1 MRYKM
6 REYNKKEYSKK
17 MEKVYGKSIVHNF
30 KKFEHRK
37 NPHFPETYE
46 EFKRRME
53 RYVSR
58 IDYIDEEDNENQS
71 KNIVLNFN
79 THRHFARFILISIE
93 MCNKKLNTY
102 LSEKKQNAN
111 VWETEHILAQ
121 ANKENIENNYIR
133 SLGNLTLIS
142 QELNVESSNAPYE
155 KKRELFLACK
165 GEERGFHLNKFYR
178 RKTFKEKDVDKRYRR
193 LKNKFINI
201 FYENISGNTFNSENN
216 SNPKKTFTLDK
227 FEKILEKYPIDTR

>member
-1 MRYKM
+1 MN
-6 REYNKKEYSKK
+6 EYNKEEYREK
-17 MEKVYGKSIVHNF
+17 MKQVYGQSVVHNF
-30 KKFEHRK
+30 KKFEHRN

-93 MCNKKLNTY
+93 MCNKKLNTN
-102 LSEKKQNAN
+102 LSEKKRNAN
-111 VWETEHILAQ
+111 VWETEHVLAQ
-121 ANKENIENNYIR
+121 ANKENVENNYIR

-142 QELNVESSNAPYE
+142 QELNVKSSNVPYE
-155 KKRELFLACK
+155 TKRKLFRACK
-165 GEERGFHLNKFYR
+165 GKERGFHLNKFYR
-178 RKTFKEKDVDKRYRR
+178 RKTFKEKDVDKRYGR

-201 FYENISGNTFNSENN
+201 FYEYKSENTFNSENN

-227 FEKILEKYPIDTR
+227 FEEIIGIRKR

>member
-1 MRYKM
+1 M
-6 REYNKKEYSKK
+6 REYNKEEYSKK
-17 MEKVYGKSIVHNF
+17 MEKVYGKSVVHNF

-46 EFKRRME
+46 EFKRRLE

-93 MCNKKLNTY
+93 KCNKKLNTN
-102 LSEKKQNAN
+102 LSKKKQNAN
-111 VWETEHILAQ
+111 QWETEHILAQ
-121 ANKENIENNYIR
+121 ANKENVENNYIR

-142 QELNVESSNAPYE
+142 QELNVKSSNAPY
-155 KKRELFLACK
+155 KTKRKLFRACK

-201 FYENISGNTFNSENN
+201 FYDYNPGNTVHSEND
-216 SNPKKTFTLDK
+216 SNPKKTFSLDK
-227 FEKILEKYPIDTR
+227 FEEIIGIRKREIL